1 MDVLAPRPIGR
12 GLTDR
17 RLAGLTSLLR
27 QCEAGAAAL
36 LHGFWIEIP
45 DATDALNELGV
56 RNVDDAAV
64 RVPVSAWQGA
74 NTQEPSLNWD
84 AMDRTD
90 VRFALANQRVRAH
103 INFLAGI
110 PVVDIAKFA
119 RPCLSGQH
127 DEDSLIRAMYLV
139 VFAGDVGDIERVK
152 SLSLEKTSQ
161 TTFRAGV
168 SSLASVCA
176 PEAAMR

>member
-1 MDVLAPRPIGR
+1 M
-12 GLTDR
+12 
-17 RLAGLTSLLR
+17 
-27 QCEAGAAAL
+27 
-36 LHGFWIEIP
+36 
-45 DATDALNELGV
+45 
-56 RNVDDAAV
+56 
-64 RVPVSAWQGA
+64 
-74 NTQEPSLNWD
+74 NWD

-139 VFAGDVGDIERVK
+139 VFTGDVGDIERVK